1 MKKII
6 LFLLSINLLL
16 AFPPSEAY
24 FSELLSDNGKV
35 IKNTLKVKKIDGG
48 NYRSEEHTS

>member
-6 LFLLSINLLL
+6 LFLLSINLLW

-35 IKNTLKVKKIDGG
+35 TKNTMQAYDVND
-48 NYRSEEHTS
+48 

>member
-6 LFLLSINLLL
+6 LFLLSINLLW

-35 IKNTLKVKKIDGG
+35 IKNTLKVKK
-48 NYRSEEHTS
+48 N